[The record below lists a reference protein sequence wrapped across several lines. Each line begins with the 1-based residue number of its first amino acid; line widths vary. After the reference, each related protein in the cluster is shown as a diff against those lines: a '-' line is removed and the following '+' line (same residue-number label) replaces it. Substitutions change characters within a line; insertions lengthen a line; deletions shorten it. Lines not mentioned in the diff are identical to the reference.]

1 MTTEEVIEKL
11 EDGIDLTRFD
21 PDTEEGFSIGKR
33 NEINK
38 WLTEERIKFIE
49 ASEIA
54 IQKIKDYEFAVNT
67 ILQERIKYAESLAEI
82 RKIAEEAGDDRVPAH
97 IDNLFRNFKIG
108 NFWRDALKEKYE
120 GKEEER
126 GIPHEYWEKLLNE
139 DEE

>member
-54 IQKIKDYEFAVNT
+54 IQKIKDYEFAVKT

-82 RKIAEEAGDDRVPAH
+82 RKIAEEAGDDRVPAY
-97 IDNLFRNFKIG
+97 IDNFFRNFKIG

-120 GKEEER
+120 GKKEER